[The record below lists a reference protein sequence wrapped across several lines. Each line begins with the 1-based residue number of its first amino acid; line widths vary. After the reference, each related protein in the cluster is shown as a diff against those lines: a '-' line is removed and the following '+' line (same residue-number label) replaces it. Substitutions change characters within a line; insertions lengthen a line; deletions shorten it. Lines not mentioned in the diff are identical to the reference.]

1 MIEREITTVRRR
13 QADFNADARDG
24 ITIDCGASLVAVT
37 FAEAAYPTA
46 AASFYA
52 CHPVAV
58 GGTEGEG
65 QAVTLTGDAT
75 QKFYAANLGTAIP
88 PAGTNVTVMLAGNR
102 FTFVWNG

>member
-37 FAEAAYPTA
+37 FAE
-46 AASFYA
+46 
-52 CHPVAV
+52 
-58 GGTEGEG
+58 
-65 QAVTLTGDAT
+65 VTLTGDAT